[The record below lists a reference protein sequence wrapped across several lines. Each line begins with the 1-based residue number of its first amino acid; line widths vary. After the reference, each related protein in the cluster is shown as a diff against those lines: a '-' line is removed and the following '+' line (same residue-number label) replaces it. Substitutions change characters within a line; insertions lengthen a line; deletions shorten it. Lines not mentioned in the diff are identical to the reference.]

1 MAVVALV
8 SLYDLENNAVRQ
20 LAAGLRLRGHRVLEV
35 YFKDWKNNHL
45 EEPTE
50 FELQRLVDLLRQ
62 QGATLAGVSLRA
74 SAYEVVASRVC
85 ARLKR
90 SGLYVVVGGWHATV
104 RPERCMDFAD
114 AVCIGEAD
122 RSFPDWVDAWAAGGG
137 QDCPGMMVRVDG
149 AVRRNPPVPLIED
162 LDEVPWRDY
171 SSPDKWVIDRH
182 SLQRMEPMAKDPLH
196 QVMCSIGCIQ
206 KCSFCHNSFELD
218 APGSSLRFR
227 SVDSVLAELAER
239 RRQNPHIRRVRFDDE
254 IFGLSRKWLR
264 EFARRY
270 PVEVGLPF
278 DILTEPTVV
287 NEVYADLLAQ
297 AGSPTIH
304 IGIQA
309 NETVNVEQLQ
319 RRASRQTT
327 QRAIDLLTERSM
339 PLRYLVMVDTPGTSE
354 EDKRALFDFLQSVPR
369 PYDLYLFSLTWFP
382 GSAMVEDLLAAGE
395 LHPSEVEGQA
405 TKTFSQYRVDLGWPR
420 SEQDR
425 WWLSLM
431 VLEASEVVPR
441 RLLRRVADAGM
452 LRERPASLVKAAQL
466 ATLVKTARVAG
477 RMIREGE
484 LTGVQVRRWWNPQQ
498 LITM

>member
-1 MAVVALV
+1 MSVVALV

-45 EEPTE
+45 DEPTE
-50 FELQRLVDLLRQ
+50 YELDRLVGLLQ
-62 QGATLAGVSLRA
+62 GQGAQLAGISLRA
-74 SAYEVVASRVC
+74 SAYELVGARVAT
-85 ARLKR
+85 RLR
-90 SGLYVVVGGWHATV
+90 RAGLYVVIGGWHATV

-122 RSFPDWVDAWAAGGG
+122 RSFPQWVEAWERGEGDDA
-137 QDCPGMMVRVDG
+137 PGMLVRVDG
-149 AVRRNPPVPLIED
+149 SLRRNPPLPLIED
-162 LDEVPWRDY
+162 LDSVPWRDY
-171 SSPDKWVIDRH
+171 SSRDKWIIDRH
-182 SLQRMEPMAKDPLH
+182 ELRQIEPMARDPLH

-206 KCSFCHNSFELD
+206 KCNFCHNSFELD

-227 SVDSVLAELAER
+227 SVGSVLEELAAR
-239 RRQNPHIRRVRFDDE
+239 REANPAIRRVRFDDE
-254 IFGLSRKWLR
+254 IFGLSRSWLT

-287 NEVYADLLAQ
+287 NEVYADLLQQ
-297 AGSPTIH
+297 AGCPTVH

-309 NETVNVEQLQ
+309 NEPVNVEHLQ
-319 RRASRQTT
+319 RRSSREATL
-327 QRAIDLLTERSM
+327 RAVRLLTERKM
-339 PLRYLVMVDTPGTSE
+339 FLRYLVMVDTPGTSE
-354 EDKRALFDFLQSVPR
+354 VDKRALFDFLQNAPR

-382 GSAMVEDLLAAGE
+382 GSKLVEDMLELGD

-420 SEQDR
+420 PMKDR

-431 VLEASEVVPR
+431 VLEAAEVLPR
-441 RLLRRVADAGM
+441 GALRRIADSGWGKD
-452 LRERPASLVKAAQL
+452 RPDSLVKAAQL
-466 ATLVKTARVAG
+466 ATLLKTARVAR
-477 RMIREGE
+477 RMVGNGE
-484 LTGVQVRRWWNPQQ
+484 LTAVQVRRWWNPQQ